1 MKIKFLCPITSVLLS
16 GFSFFTFSA
25 PHTVQGEVTWNV
37 LSSFT
42 TYFNEKDTGRCE
54 NIAIASGLIDGITVQ
69 AFGDFSFN
77 QTVGRRTAEQGFKQ
91 AKIIVDGQ
99 YVLGVG
105 GGVCQVSTT
114 LYNAALLSGLNVV
127 EYHPHSLKVSYV
139 EASRDAMVST
149 SSDLKLYNPYPFA
162 VRLSVA
168 VKDGGVTAKFFGVR
182 KAYQYVIVS
191 RVLEETP
198 PPMPIVKEGEE
209 NGILRAEKNGI
220 KSEAY
225 LETYQNGV
233 IVGRKRL
240 RKDNYLP
247 IQGIIVKKMVNATD
261 KF

>member
-1 MKIKFLCPITSVLLS
+1 MKKKFFYPIASILLS
-16 GFSFFTFSA
+16 GFFFFAFAKPYRVKGEIQWNTLASFS
-25 PHTVQGEVTWNV
+25 
-37 LSSFT
+37 

-54 NIAIASGLIDGITVQ
+54 NIAIASGLLDGITVQ

-127 EYHPHSLKVSYV
+127 EYHPHSLKVGYV
-139 EASRDAMVST
+139 EASRDAMVS
-149 SSDLKLYNPYPFA
+149 SCSDLKLYNPYPFA
-162 VRLSVA
+162 VRVA
-168 VKDGGVTAKFFGVR
+168 IAVNGGGVTAKFLGER
-182 KAYQYVIVS
+182 KVYRYEIVS
-191 RVLEETP
+191 RVLEEINP
-198 PPMPIVKEGEE
+198 PAPIVKDGKEDGV
-209 NGILRAEKNGI
+209 IRAEKKGI

-233 IVGRKRL
+233 IVERKRL

-247 IQGIIVKKMVNATD
+247 IQGIVVKKIVNTTD